1 MIERKILQ
9 SIASQYSTP
18 LFVFDTDEFKRQAE
32 WIKALIGNDINLCFS
47 IKANPFLLAALPD
60 VVSYVEVCSPG
71 ELTICQNLKVNSNT
85 IIYSGVNKG
94 VEDITRAIEYN
105 VAIITAESMLHI
117 ELINKIAI
125 SKNKKMKLI
134 IRLSNGNQFGM
145 DPAEIEKVI
154 DNRHNYRGIDI
165 IGLHYY
171 TGTQKKSAQVIA
183 KDIKSFKDFIEKLE
197 NEHGFAP
204 SHIEYGPGMA
214 AEYFNP
220 PYDKKDSEL
229 LNEVSI
235 LLKDFAK
242 KYRLTVEMGRF
253 LASSCGTYLTSVADI
268 KNNCGTSYV
277 ICDGGINHL
286 KYYGQTMAMQLPPIT
301 VLGSTE
307 EYNTPYTLCGSLCT
321 TADLLVRKADLPELK
336 LGDVLAFSRCG
347 AYTVTEGIGLFL
359 SRTLPRIL
367 LYSSTGGAQMVR
379 DFYYSDVLNTPNT
392 EVKA

>member
-1 MIERKILQ
+1 MMDQKILQ

-18 LFVFDTDEFKRQAE
+18 LFVFDTDEFRKQAE
-32 WIKALIGNDINLCFS
+32 YIKNAIGNDIDLCFS

-60 VVSYVEVCSPG
+60 VISYVEVCSPG
-71 ELTICQNLKVNSNT
+71 ELTICQNLNVDSST

-94 VEDITRAIEYN
+94 LEDITRAIEYN

-117 ELINKIAI
+117 ELINKIAV
-125 SKNKKMKLI
+125 SKSRKVRLI

-145 DPAEIEKVI
+145 DPAEIERVI
-154 DNRHNYRGIDI
+154 DNRSNYQGIDI

-171 TGTQKKSAQVIA
+171 TGTQKKTSQIVA
-183 KDIKSFKDFIEKLE
+183 KDIKSFETFIEKLE
-197 NEHGFAP
+197 NEHGFIP

-220 PYDKKDSEL
+220 PYDKKDSNL
-229 LNEVSI
+229 LNEVSV

-242 KYRLTVEMGRF
+242 KYNLTVEMGRF

-286 KYYGQTMAMQLPPIT
+286 KYYGQTMAMQLPPIN
-301 VLGSTE
+301 VLNSDG
-307 EYNTPYTLCGSLCT
+307 EYNTAYTLCGSLCT
-321 TADLLVRKADLPELK
+321 TADLLVRKVELPKLK
-336 LGDVLAFSRCG
+336 YGDVLAFSRCG
-347 AYTVTEGIGLFL
+347 AYTITEGIGLFL
-359 SRTLPRIL
+359 SRALPRVL
-367 LYSSTGGAQMVR
+367 LYSSSNGAQMVR
-379 DFYYSDVLNTPNT
+379 DFYYSDILNTPNT
-392 EVKA
+392 EVKV